1 MGPHDAHGRGAL
13 AGLFKCGWDA
23 ETWGLKGLLFGSF
36 MKGKLYTTVVL
47 EGFSEGALCTKLLTN
62 PNTLTILHSSQ
73 PSALGMG
80 WVLGEHSVA
89 RDH

>member
-1 MGPHDAHGRGAL
+1 MGPKRSAFWEFH
-13 AGLFKCGWDA
+13 
-23 ETWGLKGLLFGSF
+23 E
-36 MKGKLYTTVVL
+36 GKLYTTVVL

-89 RDH
+89 RGH